1 VAQSNFFIVTG
12 AEGAGKTKVLS
23 ELEKIFPFY
32 WVNYV
37 SNRDTVEKGTQKI
50 SYDEY
55 QKLAEADSFILS
67 FRKRDS
73 MVGVTYDE
81 IRKARASG
89 KTIIWE
95 VDLKWLETIKNE
107 YPEARVILVNG
118 LNAEDLYE
126 HFESKGHAV
135 PAAMAIQAARSNRLN
150 KWWHEWVDFI
160 AENKKDAADKAAAAV
175 KNIIEGKVEHAPA

>member
-1 VAQSNFFIVTG
+1 VTQSNFFIVTG
-12 AEGAGKTKVLS
+12 AEGAGKTKVVS
-23 ELEKIFPFY
+23 ELEKILPFY

-37 SNRDTVEKGTQKI
+37 SNRDLAEKGTQNVGW
-50 SYDEY
+50 DEY
-55 QKLAEADSFILS
+55 QRLAEADSFILS

-73 MVGVTYDE
+73 MMGVTYDE
-81 IRKARASG
+81 IKKAKASG
-89 KTIIWE
+89 KPIIWE
-95 VDLKWLETIKNE
+95 VELKWLETVKNE
-107 YPEARVILVNG
+107 FPEAKAILING

-160 AENKKDAADKAAAAV
+160 AENKKDASDKAAAQI
-175 KNIIEGKVEHAPA
+175 KNIIEGKVAYAPA